1 MNEGKANLPGVNMD
15 NQGRLF
21 YVMGPSGAGK
31 DTLMNYA
38 RDRLS
43 AAPVVFAH
51 RYITRPVELQGENH
65 IHLSEAEF
73 ANRLARGCFKF
84 DWSSHGWRYALG
96 KELNLWL
103 AMGLNVVMNGSRGYF
118 EQACSLHPELVPVLI
133 TASEETLRQRLI
145 QRGRESASEIEER
158 IQRAAEYESVR
169 HPALCRIENE
179 TTIADAGDR
188 LAKLLNEA
196 EDNSLRRG

>member
-1 MNEGKANLPGVNMD
+1 MADPSDLSVAK
-15 NQGRLF
+15 QGRLF

-38 RDRLS
+38 RDRLVE
-43 AAPVVFAH
+43 APVVFAH
-51 RYITRPVELQGENH
+51 RYITRPVEMQGENH

-73 ANRLARGCFKF
+73 ANRLTRGCFKF

-96 KELNLWL
+96 KEVDLWL
-103 AMGLNVVMNGSRGYF
+103 SMGLNVVMNGSRGYF

-133 TASEETLRQRLI
+133 SASQATLRQRLI
-145 QRGRESASEIEER
+145 QRGRETESEIEER
-158 IQRAAEYESVR
+158 IQRAAEYDSLQ
-169 HPALCRIENE
+169 HSALCRIENE

-188 LAKLLNEA
+188 LAELLSQME
-196 EDNSLRRG
+196 